1 MDNPKTLFMNVSE
14 VADKCGV
21 SKASAYKIIKK
32 LNVDLGKMHKLVQ
45 NGRIQR
51 IFFYSRIY
59 GSMEENLKED
69 KLFITASEMSEKC
82 GIPVNTL
89 YPKIRKSNQELKKEG
104 YVVFC
109 GRLPKAYFNHH
120 WIFEEKD
127 LRN

>member
-1 MDNPKTLFMNVSE
+1 MNVSE

-59 GSMEENLKED
+59 GNMEENLKED
-69 KLFITASEMSEKC
+69 KLFITASEMSENA
-82 GIPVNTL
+82 GF
-89 YPKIRKSNQELKKEG
+89 R
-104 YVVFC
+104 
-109 GRLPKAYFNHH
+109 
-120 WIFEEKD
+120 
-127 LRN
+127 